1 VLGERLSTREATSIA
16 HAQGVAAALVANVR
30 RVVLGKDESIRLV
43 VAGLLAGGHVL
54 LEDSP
59 GVGKTVLAKSVARS
73 IGGSMGRIQGTADLL
88 PTDITGVTT
97 YDQSTGDWRFRA
109 GPLFHNV
116 VLVDEINRATPR
128 AQSALLEAMAE
139 GHATV
144 DGADHALPS
153 PFFVLA
159 TQNPFG
165 DVGTFSLVEGQL
177 DRFAVAVSLG
187 LPDRDAERALLLGDG
202 GTPELDKL
210 EPVVDG
216 ADLAG
221 ACAAV
226 DQLVH
231 TSEAVITY
239 VLDLAT
245 TVRSRAG
252 SDRGV
257 SPRAT
262 LTLLRVAKANAVV
275 DGRDF
280 VAPDD
285 VKAVAVPTLAHR
297 LGALAAPGT
306 DGAIALVHAAL
317 GSTPVAR

>member
-1 VLGERLSTREATSIA
+1 VLEEQVATGQASVA
-16 HAQGVAAALVANVR
+16 HAQQVAAALVGNVA
-30 RVVLGKDESIRLV
+30 RVVLGKDDGIRLV

-54 LEDSP
+54 VEDSP

-97 YDQSTGDWRFRA
+97 YDQSTGEWRFRP

-144 DGADHALPS
+144 DGADHPLPS

-187 LPDRDAERALLLGDG
+187 LPDREAERALLLGDG
-202 GTPELDKL
+202 GTPELDRL

-216 ADLAG
+216 ADLAS
-221 ACAAV
+221 ACVAV

-231 TSEAVITY
+231 TSEAVVAY
-239 VLDLAT
+239 VLDLAAM
-245 TVRSRAG
+245 VRTRAG

-262 LTLLRVAKANAVV
+262 LALLRVAKANAVV

-297 LGALAAPGT
+297 LGSLVPAGT
-306 DGAIALVHAAL
+306 DGASALVAAAL
-317 GSTPVAR
+317 ATTPVGR